1 MVDVLIIGG
10 GPAGISAAL
19 YAKRAGAD
27 VLVVYNKE
35 TLEKDHKI
43 DNYYG
48 FENGTTLNTL
58 YQNGLKQARNLGI
71 KLELDEVTG
80 IEYNGKTFKVNLT
93 KKCVDSKSVI
103 ISTGQKR
110 NKPNIKGINE
120 FEGKG
125 VSYCAICDSFF
136 YRNKDVIVIGDG
148 DFAISEAK
156 ELSKVVKSVK
166 IVTNSEKK
174 IESEF
179 EVINKKIAEICGEEK
194 VSTIKFEDNCEIN
207 IDGVFVALGV
217 AGGVDFAKTLG
228 LMLDKNNIKVNEEME
243 TNIKG
248 VYACGDITGGLLQIS
263 KAVYEGAK
271 AGINA
276 SNYVKIINKEE
287 N

>member
-93 KKCVDSKSVI
+93 KKSVDSKSVI

-179 EVINKKIAEICGEEK
+179 EVINKKITEICGGKK
-194 VSTIKFEDNCEIN
+194 VSTIKFEDNSEIN

>member
-58 YQNGLKQARNLGI
+58 YQDGLKQAKNLGI

-80 IEYNGKTFKVNLT
+80 IEYTGKTFKVNLT
-93 KKCVDSKSVI
+93 KKIVDSKSVI

-179 EVINKKIAEICGEEK
+179 KVINKKITEICGEEK
-194 VSTIKFEDNCEIN
+194 ASTIKFEDNSEIN
-207 IDGVFVALGV
+207 VDGVFIALGV

>member
-19 YAKRAGAD
+19 YAKRAGTD
-27 VLVVYNKE
+27 VTVVYNKKE
-35 TLEKDHKI
+35 LEKDHKI

-48 FENGTTLNTL
+48 FEDGTTLNTL
-58 YQNGLKQARNLGI
+58 YKNGLKQAKNLGVNLI
-71 KLELDEVTG
+71 LDEVTG
-80 IEYNGKTFKVNLT
+80 IENNGKSFKVNLT
-93 KKCVDSKSVI
+93 NKGIEAKSVI

-110 NKPNIKGINE
+110 NKPNIKGLTE

-166 IVTNSEKK
+166 IVTNNEKTLK
-174 IESEF
+174 TDF
-179 EVINKKIAEICGEEK
+179 EVISKKIAEICGEEK
-194 VSTIKFEDNCEIN
+194 VSTIKLEDNTELKA
-207 IDGVFVALGV
+207 DGVFVALGV

-228 LMLDKNNIKVNEEME
+228 LMLDKNNIKVDEEMQ

-276 SNYVKIINKEE
+276 SNYVKIINKEG

>member
-93 KKCVDSKSVI
+93 KKSVDSKSVI

-179 EVINKKIAEICGEEK
+179 EVINKKIAEICGEKK
-194 VSTIKFEDNCEIN
+194 VSTIKFEDNSEIN